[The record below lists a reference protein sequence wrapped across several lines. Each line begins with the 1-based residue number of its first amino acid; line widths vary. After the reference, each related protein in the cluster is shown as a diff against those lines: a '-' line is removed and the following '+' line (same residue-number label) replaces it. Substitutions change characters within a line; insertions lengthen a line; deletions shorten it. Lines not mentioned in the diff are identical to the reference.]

1 LKKDVVIESPDLTLK
16 FEYAW
21 KNHQQHLVK
30 PLSLDLAT
38 EEGIQEKAARNYG
51 YLALMN
57 QTAQEH
63 NYAFDI
69 LISRPSA
76 KSLYPSYEKA
86 LRVLESVRLQRKLS
100 RKPRLNNI
108 LMKLFSRL
116 FWLNSKIA
124 PSIVSYLGLTFYTL
138 KRYNLCRF

>member
-1 LKKDVVIESPDLTLK
+1 LEKP
-16 FEYAW
+16 
-21 KNHQQHLVK
+21 QHLVK

-63 NYAFDI
+63 NYTFDI

-76 KSLYPSYEKA
+76 KASILLMRRHYE
-86 LRVLESVRLQRKLS
+86 S
-100 RKPRLNNI
+100 
-108 LMKLFSRL
+108 
-116 FWLNSKIA
+116 
-124 PSIVSYLGLTFYTL
+124 
-138 KRYNLCRF
+138 